1 MENLLYKVH
10 GGRGC
15 KRKGGGSLKKGD
27 ETFYHVK
34 NEKIIQ
40 RKLS

>member
-1 MENLLYKVH
+1 MVNLLYKVH

-15 KRKGGGSLKKGD
+15 KRKGGSLKKGD
-27 ETFYHVK
+27 ETFYHLK

-40 RKLS
+40 RKLN